1 MTARELRARPDAGYE
16 PIGLL
21 DDDLLRVGQVIEG
34 LPVLGSTAQA
44 AELAR
49 EAGAEVLILTMPSAG
64 RARIRTVVA
73 RCEAAGLPIRTVPG
87 LYELLGGNVEIT
99 RVRPLRIE
107 DLLGRE
113 VVGLDDLAA
122 VRLRRA
128 FAGRR
133 LLVTGAGGSIGS
145 ELCRQ
150 LAKLE
155 PASLVLVENHENHLF
170 EIEQELRPKLGA
182 CVIPCLVDVREVG
195 DVDAVFSE
203 HRPEIV
209 FHAAAFKHVPM
220 MELHPTKA
228 VLNNVRGTRIVAR
241 AARNFGAERFLLVS
255 TDKAVNPTSVM
266 GATKRAAELLV
277 LGMNG
282 GATRYG
288 AVRFGNVLGSNG
300 SVLHTFSR
308 QIAVGGPVTLTHP
321 EITRFFMTIPE
332 AVRLVLEATAGGK
345 GGELFILDMGAPVKI
360 IDLARQ
366 MIRLSGFEEGEIGI
380 EVVGLRPGEKLYEEL
395 VGTDEEKRASGVP
408 SVWVARPTGSG
419 LDDVAGWIR
428 RLEEAAATGD
438 VEGTLRML
446 AAGTGYRHT
455 PHGGP
460 SHHDRPQLQTAQ

>member
-1 MTARELRARPDAGYE
+1 
-16 PIGLL
+16 
-21 DDDLLRVGQVIEG
+21 
-34 LPVLGSTAQA
+34 
-44 AELAR
+44 
-49 EAGAEVLILTMPSAG
+49 
-64 RARIRTVVA
+64 
-73 RCEAAGLPIRTVPG
+73 
-87 LYELLGGNVEIT
+87 
-99 RVRPLRIE
+99 
-107 DLLGRE
+107 
-113 VVGLDDLAA
+113 
-122 VRLRRA
+122 
-128 FAGRR
+128 
-133 LLVTGAGGSIGS
+133 
-145 ELCRQ
+145 
-150 LAKLE
+150 
-155 PASLVLVENHENHLF
+155 
-170 EIEQELRPKLGA
+170 
-182 CVIPCLVDVREVG
+182 
-195 DVDAVFSE
+195 
-203 HRPEIV
+203 
-209 FHAAAFKHVPM
+209 M